1 MSDFLTGAARAEVLT
16 PPGFLR
22 RKNSGCT
29 EHTGTQDR
37 SANRQEVFLEQ
48 NPSKQNSFAG

>member
-1 MSDFLTGAARAEVLT
+1 MTSCGAAGTGVLT
-16 PPGFLR
+16 LPGFLR
-22 RKNSGCT
+22 RKNSRGAQ
-29 EHTGTQDR
+29 HTGTWDG